1 MFAAFRRLS
10 KSAVGT
16 IIMVLFLLA
25 ILASFALAD
34 MSSVGSGT
42 IGSRSGALAEVGDEE
57 VTDRDLDRAMQRL
70 LQQAQQQNPGA
81 TYATLAGQIEPL
93 LEQLINQA
101 TLLAFAD
108 DHGFVLS
115 KRLVDAE
122 IAALPQTRGLD
133 GKFNEQAYAAFL
145 QQERLSDG
153 ELRRLIAGALTE
165 RLVIAPAASDARVPL
180 GMART
185 YASMLLEQREG
196 QMASGSGRRL
206 PRRS

>member
-34 MSSVGSGT
+34 LSNIGSGT
-42 IGSRSGALAEVGDEE
+42 LGGSRAGTLAEVGSEE

-81 TYATLAGQIEPL
+81 TYATIAGQL
-93 LEQLINQA
+93 DNVLDQLINQA
-101 TLLAFAD
+101 TLLAFAA

-122 IAALPQTRGLD
+122 IAGLPQTRGLD

-145 QQERLSDG
+145 QEQRLSDA
-153 ELRRLIAGALTE
+153 ELRRLLGGALTE
-165 RLVIAPAASDARVPL
+165 RLVIAPAAADARVPL

-196 QMASGSGRRL
+196 
-206 PRRS
+206 